1 MTCVLVIDYCLEDLY
16 FDIFAR
22 ELMINEIAFH
32 LRQMILNFLSS
43 SFPVLGLASWEA
55 CPSLEYLIF
64 SGWRTSVHYSKT
76 PLYL

>member
-43 SFPVLGLASWEA
+43 SFPVLGLAS
-55 CPSLEYLIF
+55 
-64 SGWRTSVHYSKT
+64 
-76 PLYL
+76 